1 MMLSRFR
8 TDYYG
13 CLPARGDALFEPTDA
28 IVCADGPVRSLVELA
43 LAPEHRRGHGALY
56 AGLNQGRVDVGR
68 LRRAL
73 VSVPLP
79 RAADGRLVLAVDI
92 SPWLRPDADT
102 APDRCFCHTYG
113 YGENKHLMI
122 PGWPY
127 SVVAALEAGRT
138 SWTAIL
144 DAVRLAP
151 GTDVAAVTTA
161 QIREVIER
169 LVASGQWTDGDPDVL
184 VVVDAGYDAPRLAH
198 LLADLPVEILGRTRS
213 DRVMRR
219 PTPARVYDPK
229 GGRPPKHGGEFV
241 FGQPGTWGAEQVVTV
256 TDTRL
261 YGKATA
267 QAWDRLHPRLTRRAA
282 WIERSAELPIIEGTV
297 IRLEVSYLPSG
308 AEPKPVW
315 LWWSKTGATSADVDR
330 CWQAFLRRFDV
341 EHTFRMM
348 KQTLGWTAP
357 RLRSSEAAD
366 RCTWLVIA
374 AHTQLRLARPLVQD
388 LRHPWEKPAPPDRLT
403 PARVRRGFR
412 NIRPTA
418 ASPAGAPKP
427 SRPGPGRPPGTRN
440 RHRATR
446 HDVGRVLA
454 TDQPYQRPTHH
465 KVDTKPQRIS

>member
-1 MMLSRFR
+1 M
-8 TDYYG
+8 
-13 CLPARGDALFEPTDA
+13 
-28 IVCADGPVRSLVELA
+28 
-43 LAPEHRRGHGALY
+43 
-56 AGLNQGRVDVGR
+56 
-68 LRRAL
+68 
-73 VSVPLP
+73 
-79 RAADGRLVLAVDI
+79 
-92 SPWLRPDADT
+92 
-102 APDRCFCHTYG
+102 
-113 YGENKHLMI
+113 
-122 PGWPY
+122 
-127 SVVAALEAGRT
+127 
-138 SWTAIL
+138 
-144 DAVRLAP
+144 
-151 GTDVAAVTTA
+151 
-161 QIREVIER
+161 
-169 LVASGQWTDGDPDVL
+169 
-184 VVVDAGYDAPRLAH
+184 
-198 LLADLPVEILGRTRS
+198 
-213 DRVMRR
+213 
-219 PTPARVYDPK
+219 
-229 GGRPPKHGGEFV
+229 
-241 FGQPGTWGAEQVVTV
+241 TV

-282 WIERSAELPIIEGTV
+282 WIEHSAELPIIEGTV

-315 LWWSKTGATSADVDR
+315 LWWSKTGATAADVDR

-357 RLRSSEAAD
+357 RLRSSEAAG
-366 RCTWLVIA
+366 RWTWLVIA

-465 KVDTKPQRIS
+465 KVGTKPQRIS